1 MVHFCCRNFWFGD
14 LQIKNTVGVHKF
26 YAVAIETLFF
36 KLKEMVLTD
45 ITIDNIKIKR
55 LNGDDTPRIDY
66 TDGGC
71 PVLLTEPQS
80 TNLIVSQM
88 ILVMQVGLQDCTVQ

>member
-1 MVHFCCRNFWFGD
+1 MVR
-14 LQIKNTVGVHKF
+14 LQIAANFDSVILKNTVGVHKF
-26 YAVAIETLFF
+26 YAVASANILQI
-36 KLKEMVLTD
+36 KRVGVTD
-45 ITIDNIKIKR
+45 ITIDNIKVKR

-80 TNLIVSQM
+80 TNLITDSNDFSVSSWNQSGSR
-88 ILVMQVGLQDCTVQ
+88 IWI